1 MGAIGM
7 TFNFHQMAILP
18 FRTGILGIPILS
30 YYVQLCM
37 MHFSSTYQKLLD
49 FEIEIDRHKLTKPC
63 MNIVLIKRYLV
74 VGDSML
80 YVLNRDLLISRNG
93 DLLRLRM
100 TDVPIWK
107 GVKCF

>member
-49 FEIEIDRHKLTKPC
+49 FEIEIDRHKLTRPC

-80 YVLNRDLLISRNG
+80 YVSNRDLLISRNG

-107 GVKCF
+107 GVKYF